1 MYPIIALDDSSF
13 DLPIDLDSPNTANI
27 EPEFPE
33 ESIDQLIE
41 RANLQITA
49 ATSKIETSSATVL
62 STLTVRATSE
72 MEAAIDSLT
81 PIDVM
86 NATDDDVIFVGEE
99 NTVINLCSPDKGP
112 RTSRLLPNQNNG
124 KSTVTA
130 ATKSVPQTGGESDP
144 MTNSVMC
151 AVCMESSVGR
161 EPHSTKCGHIF
172 CGACI
177 KEAIKITRKCPL
189 CNKLLTLKNL
199 MPVFI

>member
-1 MYPIIALDDSSF
+1 MDSIIALDDSSF
-13 DLPIDLDSPNTANI
+13 DLPIDLDSPYADI
-27 EPEFPE
+27 YPEFPE
-33 ESIDQLIE
+33 EPIDQLIE
-41 RANLQITA
+41 RANLQMTA
-49 ATSKIETSSATVL
+49 AISKIETSSATVL
-62 STLTVRATSE
+62 STLTIRA
-72 MEAAIDSLT
+72 MEAAIERET

-112 RTSRLLPNQNNG
+112 STSRLFPNQNND
-124 KSTVTA
+124 KATVTA
-130 ATKSVPQTGGESDP
+130 ATKTVPQSDS

-189 CNKLLTLKNL
+189 CNKFLTVKNL